1 MKTIIAS
8 LLFATVVS
16 TANAK
21 PLEGKETAKIKT
33 QVSANADSKVWIGVE
48 KPADQNLELLLL
60 DEKFEVLHHQ
70 FLKNSGTSVVQKMDL
85 KNLADGTYSLFI
97 RSGKE
102 VVKKNLTIKSKG
114 SQIVQSVVVE

>member
-1 MKTIIAS
+1 MKIIIAS

-21 PLEGKETAKIKT
+21 PLEGKEAAKIKT

-60 DEKFEVLHHQ
+60 DEKSEVLHRQ
-70 FLKNSGTSVVQKMDL
+70 FMKNSGTSVVQKMDL
-85 KNLADGTYSLFI
+85 KNLEDGTYSLFI

-102 VVKKNLTIKSKG
+102 VVKKNLTIKTKG
-114 SQIVQSVVVE
+114 GVPVQSVVVE

>member
-1 MKTIIAS
+1 MKSIIAS

-33 QVSANADSKVWIGVE
+33 QVSANADAKVWIGVE
-48 KPADQNLELLLL
+48 KPADQSLELLLL
-60 DEKFEVLHHQ
+60 DEKFDVIHHQ
-70 FLKNSGTSVVQKMDL
+70 FIKNSGTSLVQKMDL
-85 KNLADGTYSLFI
+85 KNLEDGTYSLFI

-102 VVKKNLTIKSKG
+102 VVKKNLTIITKG
-114 SQIVQSVVVE
+114 GIPVQSVVVE

>member
-1 MKTIIAS
+1 MKSIIAS

-33 QVSANADSKVWIGVE
+33 QVSANADAKVWIGVE
-48 KPADQNLELLLL
+48 KPADQSLEFLLL
-60 DEKFEVLHHQ
+60 DEKFDVIHHQ
-70 FLKNSGTSVVQKMDL
+70 FIKNSGTSLVQKMDL
-85 KNLADGTYSLFI
+85 KNLEDGTYSLFI

-102 VVKKNLTIKSKG
+102 VVKKNLTIITKG
-114 SQIVQSVVVE
+114 GIPVQSVVVE

>member
-1 MKTIIAS
+1 MKSIIAS

-21 PLEGKETAKIKT
+21 PLEGKEAAKIKT

-48 KPADQNLELLLL
+48 KPADQNLEFLLL
-60 DEKFEVLHHQ
+60 DEKSEVLHHQ
-70 FLKNSGTSVVQKMDL
+70 FIKSSSTSVVQKMDL
-85 KNLADGTYSLFI
+85 KNLEDGTYALFI

-102 VVKKNLTIKSKG
+102 VVKKSLTIKSKG
-114 SQIVQSVVVE
+114 SAIVQSVVVE